1 MLFLPGNLLDLKRS
15 MNAEFNKRRGIVT
28 TIVVAVA
35 MLLFYSYLIGLDLGK
50 CTTYIV
56 GKSAAYLDNISCK
69 HFSFDNFLDNCH
81 RLVEFV
87 MLYLIPMVLPW
98 LLYFIFRPTTKI
110 RYWLFVQM
118 GVALFLFVA
127 IPFSLIAM
135 SCPNLLPIRADS
147 FDYVSFPDPFEFVAI
162 PTLGAIISSL
172 SLAFFLPTFCAK
184 TTAQT
189 KCQKWSIRATLL
201 YWGLALC
208 FCPLYLCLTLGI

>member
-1 MLFLPGNLLDLKRS
+1 

-50 CTTYIV
+50 CTTYIA
-56 GKSAAYLDNISCK
+56 GKSAAYLDNISWA

-135 SCPNLLPIRADS
+135 SSPNLLPIRADG
-147 FDYVSFPDPFEFVAI
+147 FDYASFPDPFEFVAI

-172 SLAFFLPTFCAK
+172 SLALFLPTFCAK
-184 TTAQT
+184 MTADT
-189 KCQKWSIRATLL
+189 IDKKWCLRATLL
-201 YWGLALC
+201 YWGLVTCLY
-208 FCPLYLCLTLGI
+208 PLYLFLTVVI